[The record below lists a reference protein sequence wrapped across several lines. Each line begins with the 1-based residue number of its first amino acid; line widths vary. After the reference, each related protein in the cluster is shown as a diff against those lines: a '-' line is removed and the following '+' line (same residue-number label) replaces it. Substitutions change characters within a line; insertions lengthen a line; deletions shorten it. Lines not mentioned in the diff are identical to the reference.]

1 MPILTVKVIARASKC
16 EVLPQADGSFKV
28 KLTRP
33 ALEGKANEQLREVLA
48 DYFHTSKGK
57 VHITSGERSHLKIVK
72 IEDE

>member
-1 MPILTVKVIARASKC
+1 MPIVTVKVIARAFKC

-48 DYFHTSKGK
+48 DYFHTSKSK
-57 VHITSGERSHLKIVK
+57 VRILSGEKSHLKNVK
-72 IEDE
+72 IED